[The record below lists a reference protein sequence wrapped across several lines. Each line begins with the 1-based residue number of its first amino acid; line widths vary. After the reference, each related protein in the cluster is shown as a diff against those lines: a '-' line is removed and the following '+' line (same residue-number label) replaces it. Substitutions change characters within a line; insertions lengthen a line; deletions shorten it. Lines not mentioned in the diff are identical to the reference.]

1 MSYIPDN
8 YDLWEQH
15 EREQEL
21 WEQKRPICC
30 ECKNHITDEYA
41 YEINGDIMC
50 WDCAEEWLRE
60 QAVDIDELIEEGW

>member
-1 MSYIPDN
+1 MNNLPDN

-15 EREQEL
+15 DREQEL
-21 WEQKRPICC
+21 ELMKRPICC

-50 WDCAEEWLRE
+50 WDCAEAWLE
-60 QAVDIDELIEEGW
+60 QQAVDVEDLMEE